1 MTSPQPGRKAPDSP
15 MPDTDRRSR
24 PTVHLA
30 GCRLFSLLFMLLFM
44 QTACAAQPPSRAA
57 ASAPAALIEVY
68 TQSIG
73 RGVPAP
79 AREALLQV
87 RRQMLAR
94 GLAPTETRW
103 GIEGEQRLCVVVDG
117 SARDALLATIE
128 QQITGIDYIRAA
140 HRALEPGESAATA
153 CKPGRAV
160 PAP

>member
-1 MTSPQPGRKAPDSP
+1 
-15 MPDTDRRSR
+15 MPDTDRLTR
-24 PTVHLA
+24 PAARLVRCL
-30 GCRLFSLLFMLLFM
+30 LFSLLFVLHG
-44 QTACAAQPPSRAA
+44 CAAQTPPRAA
-57 ASAPAALIEVY
+57 ASAPAAPEVLIEVY

-73 RGVPAP
+73 RGVPTA

-87 RRQMLAR
+87 RREMLAQ

-103 GIEGEQRLCVVVDG
+103 GIEGEQRLCVVVD
-117 SARDALLATIE
+117 AADQAALLAQIE
-128 QQITGIDYIRAA
+128 QAIEGIDYIRVA